1 MAAKLKQ
8 QGGKVEELNSD
19 MNVTPFVDVMLV
31 LLIIFMVAAPLA
43 TVSIRLD
50 LPPASPP
57 PPGEEQ
63 EEPVFI
69 SIQDDTSIYVVDE
82 ETTLENLIPALNAA
96 LARAEPARRAR
107 VRPRQRGSDL
117 RALHGSHEHASGQRL
132 LQGRPAERRHRIGF
146 APPIR
151 TTRAASQD
159 AALSLDDLPS
169 FSSSRPSGDEDA
181 PGADAGPRSCTGAS
195 PSAHRRPRR
204 PRLPRLSH
212 KWARLRTP
220 ARKNDVW
227 LHRSHRHRP
236 RVQTALPRVAS
247 DPAAVQQQHKVLKSG
262 DNCRNKGHGRAHG
275 RLLQSRNQSGF
286 RADCAVSQRCKERA
300 S

>member
-96 LARAEPARRAR
+96 LAVPNPREERVFVRANAEVTYERFMEVMNTLQANAYYK
-107 VRPRQRGSDL
+107 VG
-117 RALHGSHEHASGQRL
+117 L
-132 LQGRPAERRHRIGF
+132 LN
-146 APPIR
+146 
-151 TTRAASQD
+151 
-159 AALSLDDLPS
+159 
-169 FSSSRPSGDEDA
+169 EDI
-181 PGADAGPRSCTGAS
+181 
-195 PSAHRRPRR
+195 
-204 PRLPRLSH
+204 
-212 KWARLRTP
+212 
-220 ARKNDVW
+220 
-227 LHRSHRHRP
+227 
-236 RVQTALPRVAS
+236 
-247 DPAAVQQQHKVLKSG
+247 
-262 DNCRNKGHGRAHG
+262 
-275 RLLQSRNQSGF
+275 
-286 RADCAVSQRCKERA
+286 E
-300 S
+300 